1 MTENKKPKFFYGY
14 FVVLAAFLT
23 LVITWG
29 TMYSFGVF
37 FKPLLTE
44 FGWTRAM
51 TSGAY
56 SLYYL
61 LHGFFYIFTGRLND
75 RFGPRIIVT
84 ACGLFLGL
92 GYLLMS
98 QISAIWHL
106 YLFYGVVIAIG
117 MGGSIPLIST
127 VARWFVKRRGLMTG
141 IAVSAAGFGTLI
153 IPPLASWLIATYDW
167 RTSYTIIG
175 IIALVLIVLAAWF
188 LRRDPSQV
196 GQVPYGE
203 EEVKAESLDAKAGG
217 FSLREA
223 LRTSQF
229 WLLCTIY
236 SCFNFC
242 MQAVMVH
249 IAPHTTDLGISAISA
264 ANVLAIIGGTSIA
277 GKIITGGAGDR
288 IGNKTATILCLVL
301 LSISLFWLQLANTVW
316 MLYLFAALFGFAY
329 GGVLSPQSPLIA
341 ALFGLSS
348 HGVIFGVI
356 FFASTIGG
364 AIGPLLAGHIFDITS
379 SYQLAFLTCG
389 AIAIIAIILTS
400 LLRPTR

>member
-1 MTENKKPKFFYGY
+1 
-14 FVVLAAFLT
+14 
-23 LVITWG
+23 
-29 TMYSFGVF
+29 
-37 FKPLLTE
+37 
-44 FGWTRAM
+44 
-51 TSGAY
+51 
-56 SLYYL
+56 
-61 LHGFFYIFTGRLND
+61 
-75 RFGPRIIVT
+75 
-84 ACGLFLGL
+84 
-92 GYLLMS
+92 
-98 QISAIWHL
+98 
-106 YLFYGVVIAIG
+106 
-117 MGGSIPLIST
+117 
-127 VARWFVKRRGLMTG
+127 MTG
-141 IAVSAAGFGTLI
+141 IALSAAGFGTMI

-203 EEVKAESLDAKAGG
+203 EEVKAESLDTKAGG

-288 IGNKTATILCLVL
+288 IGNKTVILICFVL
-301 LSISLFWLQLANTVW
+301 LSVILFWLRLAEVVW
-316 MLYLFAALFGFAY
+316 MLYLFAAVFGFAY
-329 GGVLSPQSPLIA
+329 GGVITLQSPVIA
-341 ALFGLSS
+341 ELFGLSS

-356 FFASTIGG
+356 FFVGTIGG
-364 AIGPLLAGHIFDITS
+364 AIGPILSGHIFDITS
-379 SYQLAFLTCG
+379 SYQLAFLISG
-389 AIAIIAIILTS
+389 AVAIMAIILTS